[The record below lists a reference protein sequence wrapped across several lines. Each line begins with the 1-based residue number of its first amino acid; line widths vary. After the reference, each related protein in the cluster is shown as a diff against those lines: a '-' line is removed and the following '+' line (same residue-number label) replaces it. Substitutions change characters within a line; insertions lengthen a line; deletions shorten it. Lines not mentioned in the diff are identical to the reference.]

1 MLYNKVIVKSDGVV
15 GIFKLSNGSTRTM
28 NMGKLASEFEIKNQ
42 KLRGYTHIVFDGE
55 SHFLYI
61 EDDDERAKFQ
71 ENVCLPN
78 YIWFQE
84 QTGLKNWVL
93 YNPEHFK
100 VDRNLSGKQIL
111 KFNKEKYQGGRLE
124 LPINASSCCGMFSW
138 TTIPENLILGS
149 RFNTKNISNMSLM
162 FAGSILPKSFN
173 LGDYF
178 DTSNVEDMRY
188 MFYECIITEGFKFNT
203 KFNTGRV
210 KNMEYMFARCKLA
223 NGIKLPEDF
232 NTAKVIDMNHMF
244 YESTFV
250 GDFSFGYAFAI
261 SPNADTTELFVG
273 SNVKGEIIDDKNN
286 DFTYVKRILKE
297 R

>member
-1 MLYNKVIVKSDGVV
+1 
-15 GIFKLSNGSTRTM
+15 M
-28 NMGKLASEFEIKNQ
+28 NMGKLASDFEIKNQ
-42 KLRGYTHIVFDGE
+42 ILRGYTHIVFDGE

-71 ENVCLPN
+71 ENICLPN
-78 YIWFQE
+78 YKWFQE
-84 QTGLKNWVL
+84 QTGSKNWVL

-100 VDRNLSGKQIL
+100 IDRNLSGKQIL
-111 KFNKEKYQGGRLE
+111 KFNKEKYQGGRID

-138 TTIPENLILGS
+138 TTIPENLILGR
-149 RFNTKNISNMSLM
+149 RFNTKEVKNMSLM

-188 MFYECIITEGFKFNT
+188 MFYECFISEGFKFNT
-203 KFNTGRV
+203 KFNTSKV
-210 KNMEYMFARCKLA
+210 KNMEYMFSRCKFG

-232 NTAKVIDMNHMF
+232 NTAKVTDMNHMF
-244 YESTFV
+244 YESIFL
-250 GDFSFGYAFAI
+250 GDFSFGYAFTI
-261 SPNADTTELFVG
+261 SPNADTTELFIG
-273 SNVKGEIIDDKNN
+273 SNVKGEIIDESNN